1 VFRVSA
7 DLHWVND
14 KRNYFA
20 PSDWKKLDEND
31 EDLGGTN
38 PIPLDVPAPN
48 GSTQALILALGKD
61 RNAYL
66 LDRNDLGVKKVD
78 TSTEGGRWEGDLI
91 ICRRDHFGHAGGVR
105 SGRTGAAQVHH
116 LR

>member
-1 VFRVSA
+1 
-7 DLHWVND
+7 LLNN

-61 RNAYL
+61 RNA
-66 LDRNDLGVKKVD
+66 
-78 TSTEGGRWEGDLI
+78 
-91 ICRRDHFGHAGGVR
+91 
-105 SGRTGAAQVHH
+105 
-116 LR
+116 